1 MGNKEQATRKMKQEI
16 RTEEQAT
23 GKREKETRNGEQFI
37 GDEEWRTRKGEYSE
51 KSCLYRYFSLFFG
64 ER

>member
-1 MGNKEQATRKMKQEI
+1 MKQEI

-37 GDEEWRTRKGEYSE
+37 GDEEWRTRKGEYRE
-51 KSCLYRYFSLFFG
+51 KSCLYRYSNG
-64 ER
+64 NKIIEAS